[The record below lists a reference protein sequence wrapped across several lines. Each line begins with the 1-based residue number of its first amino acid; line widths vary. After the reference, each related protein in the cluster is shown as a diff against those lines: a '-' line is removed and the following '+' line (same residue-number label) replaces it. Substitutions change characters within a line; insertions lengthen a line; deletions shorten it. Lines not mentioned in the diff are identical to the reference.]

1 MRANLPERQK
11 VSRRGVFE
19 ISGPLQY
26 VFAVGQ
32 IPGGQF
38 QPVDIVC
45 KGHLLYLFEGEGCR
59 KPTSKPRGFFNIK
72 RAEVTF
78 IGLLQNPP
86 LPPFTNVFKL
96 TFASKQ
102 MAHKDWF
109 FKAKTNRE
117 VNQWVADLSWRV
129 KASEAQLDERFE
141 PRELTAARL
150 QKPRRLMDE
159 TETAVTRPPTQVLGF
174 LVRYE
179 PKAVAEEV
187 RRLVKNYSTFAT
199 NTFISQL
206 LLSGNQIGRVG
217 APPPVGD
224 EDAARARRVRR
235 RLAARVRR
243 LLRQRAEKCA
253 ERRVGEAVAAAE
265 AEQSELR

>member
-1 MRANLPERQK
+1 MYL
-11 VSRRGVFE
+11 RGVFE

-117 VNQWVADLSWRV
+117 VNQCRPDVAREGV
-129 KASEAQLDERFE
+129 EAQRQRFE
-141 PRELTAARL
+141 PRELTDARL

-159 TETAVTRPPTQVLGF
+159 TETAVTRPPTRVLGF

-187 RRLVKNYSTFAT
+187 EEEDEEEKQREILEKRKAKRKAEREK
-199 NTFISQL
+199 QL
-206 LLSGNQIGRVG
+206 LMGGGHQNVIEN
-217 APPPVGD
+217 P
-224 EDAARARRVRR
+224 
-235 RLAARVRR
+235 
-243 LLRQRAEKCA
+243 LLK
-253 ERRVGEAVAAAE
+253 V
-265 AEQSELR
+265 S

>member
-1 MRANLPERQK
+1 MQLAR
-11 VSRRGVFE
+11 
-19 ISGPLQY
+19 QY

-129 KASEAQLDERFE
+129 KESEAQISAFLFYVS
-141 PRELTAARL
+141 PMKVCIARH
-150 QKPRRLMDE
+150 
-159 TETAVTRPPTQVLGF
+159 VF
-174 LVRYE
+174 
-179 PKAVAEEV
+179 
-187 RRLVKNYSTFAT
+187 F
-199 NTFISQL
+199 F
-206 LLSGNQIGRVG
+206 
-217 APPPVGD
+217 PVS
-224 EDAARARRVRR
+224 
-235 RLAARVRR
+235 L
-243 LLRQRAEKCA
+243 
-253 ERRVGEAVAAAE
+253 
-265 AEQSELR
+265 

>member
-1 MRANLPERQK
+1 MYVTPRSLRKRCGPTCPSGRRYPEYAARRSLRALRAQAPCAQANAPRLRPQ
-11 VSRRGVFE
+11 RGVFE

-129 KASEAQLDERFE
+129 KASEAQIDERFE
-141 PRELTAARL
+141 PRELTDARL

-187 RRLVKNYSTFAT
+187 EEEDEEEKQREILEKRKAKRKAEREK
-199 NTFISQL
+199 QL
-206 LLSGNQIGRVG
+206 LMGGGRKNVIEN
-217 APPPVGD
+217 P
-224 EDAARARRVRR
+224 
-235 RLAARVRR
+235 
-243 LLRQRAEKCA
+243 LLK
-253 ERRVGEAVAAAE
+253 V
-265 AEQSELR
+265 